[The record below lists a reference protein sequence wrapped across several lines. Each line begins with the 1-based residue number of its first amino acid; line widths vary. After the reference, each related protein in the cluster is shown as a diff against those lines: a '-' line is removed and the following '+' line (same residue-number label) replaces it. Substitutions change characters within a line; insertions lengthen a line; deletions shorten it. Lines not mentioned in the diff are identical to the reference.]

1 MLENKQ
7 EKILRVTAERL
18 TQEGNHF
25 PEHSSMRYEQIRTG
39 HVSFMPLATKSETLQ
54 VMSGLTD
61 KAKTVIMRA
70 DIVEAE
76 KITKQITNRTNEK
89 TTEPQK
95 VNVAEKADVS
105 IKTIEKIVALNCD
118 QDIRRDTARRIEDAV
133 FGDPCDIVCYLEIAN
148 SVPEASERLN
158 TAMIDLERALSDN
171 EDIRKAMDNVQITH
185 AAEMQAIR
193 DRLSAG
199 AELAPSARQR

>member
-1 MLENKQ
+1 
-7 EKILRVTAERL
+7 L
-18 TQEGNHF
+18 TNA
-25 PEHSSMRYEQIRTG
+25 Y
-39 HVSFMPLATKSETLQ
+39 
-54 VMSGLTD
+54 
-61 KAKTVIMRA
+61 
-70 DIVEAE
+70 
-76 KITKQITNRTNEK
+76 
-89 TTEPQK
+89 
-95 VNVAEKADVS
+95 VAEKADVS

-133 FGDPCDIVCYLEIAN
+133 FGDPCGIVCYLEIAD

-193 DRLSAG
+193 DEDQKKIDYLREQNLRLQRDNDNLW
-199 AELAPSARQR
+199 AENIRKSKLIDSLIEKSNILA

>member
-1 MLENKQ
+1 MKKVLD
-7 EKILRVTAERL
+7 
-18 TQEGNHF
+18 F
-25 PEHSSMRYEQIRTG
+25 
-39 HVSFMPLATKSETLQ
+39 
-54 VMSGLTD
+54 TD
-61 KAKTVIMRA
+61 KPYYKCLVCSHFSEKRCGIPLSRLPLEDWCVCIRVVKDAKHL
-70 DIVEAE
+70 
-76 KITKQITNRTNEK
+76 TNAY
-89 TTEPQK
+89 
-95 VNVAEKADVS
+95 VAEKADVS

-133 FGDPCDIVCYLEIAN
+133 FGDPCDIVCYLEIAD

-193 DRLSAG
+193 DEEQKKIDYLREQNLRLQRDNDNLW
-199 AELAPSARQR
+199 AENIRKSKIIDSLIEKSNILA

>member
-1 MLENKQ
+1 MKKVLDFTDKPYYKCLVCSYFS
-7 EKILRVTAERL
+7 EKRCGIPLSRL
-18 TQEGNHF
+18 
-25 PEHSSMRYEQIRTG
+25 
-39 HVSFMPLATKSETLQ
+39 PLADWCVCIRVVKDAKH
-54 VMSGLTD
+54 LTN
-61 KAKTVIMRA
+61 AY
-70 DIVEAE
+70 
-76 KITKQITNRTNEK
+76 
-89 TTEPQK
+89 
-95 VNVAEKADVS
+95 VAEKADVS

-133 FGDPCDIVCYLEIAN
+133 FGEPCDIVCYLEMAD

-193 DRLSAG
+193 DEEQKKIDYLREQNLRLQRDNDNLW
-199 AELAPSARQR
+199 AENIRKSKIIDSLIEKSNILD